1 MSNKMKI
8 SKKEKKSTRQIER
21 EYNAK
26 INIGVFEA
34 IKIILKDR
42 NEIMSAVEVNIGG
55 LKVRI
60 SDKAKFTEL
69 IDNEISELEKY
80 INNEKST
87 YDR

>member
-8 SKKEKKSTRQIER
+8 SNKERKSTKQIER

-34 IKIILKDR
+34 IKIILRDR
-42 NEIMSAVEVNIGG
+42 KEISSAVEVNIGG

-69 IDNEISELEKY
+69 VDNEINELEKY
-80 INNEKST
+80 MNNEKST

>member
-1 MSNKMKI
+1 MKI
-8 SKKEKKSTRQIER
+8 SNKERKSTKQIER

-34 IKIILKDR
+34 IKIILRDR
-42 NEIMSAVEVNIGG
+42 KEISSAVEVNIGG

-69 IDNEISELEKY
+69 VDNEINELEKY
-80 INNEKST
+80 MNNEKST

>member
-8 SKKEKKSTRQIER
+8 SKKERKSTKQIER

-34 IKIILKDR
+34 IKIILRDR
-42 NEIMSAVEVNIGG
+42 KEISSAVEVNIGG

-69 IDNEISELEKY
+69 IDNEILELEKY
-80 INNEKST
+80 MNNEKST